1 LSRLFG
7 ELQHGATQVSR
18 HVCNVRSFLAKHALD
33 VGCSVT
39 DFSVLG
45 LKAAVIASGMMSQ
58 CAAHN
63 ATRFMQIVNPRLDH
77 VIADTPT
84 ASAVPL
90 SEGAETSAS
99 ICQSLPN
106 PRTHK
111 SSRLDADV
119 PHESDIPNSNAEF
132 RNDSEPP
139 MVSTFEY
146 DSLIFQEMHIAIL
159 NINESLAEYWLCTTG
174 LRGEDCGEIFV
185 NDVVEHVIQQLN
197 AVGNSAR
204 KIQLLKRLIN
214 GPLQISAIAKKF
226 IDNSSTVGLEK
237 TFERALLRATECLKD
252 VCFKQINVRKMHANA
267 QQFHRDGITA
277 RTNLSSSVA
286 LDTFFRNI
294 SSLFESPPFRN
305 TRSNARGGAFS

>member
-1 LSRLFG
+1 
-7 ELQHGATQVSR
+7 
-18 HVCNVRSFLAKHALD
+18 
-33 VGCSVT
+33 
-39 DFSVLG
+39 
-45 LKAAVIASGMMSQ
+45 MMSQ

-90 SEGAETSAS
+90 SEGAATSAS
-99 ICQSLPN
+99 MGQSLPN

-119 PHESDIPNSNAEF
+119 SHESDILSPNDEF

-146 DSLIFQEMHIAIL
+146 DSLIFQEMQTAIL
-159 NINESLAEYWLCTTG
+159 SINETLAEYWLHTTS
-174 LRGEDCGEIFV
+174 LRDENCGEIFV
-185 NDVVEHVIQQLN
+185 EDVVEHFIQRLN
-197 AVGNSAR
+197 TVGDSAR
-204 KIQLLKRLIN
+204 KLQLLKQLIN
-214 GPLQISAIAKKF
+214 GPLKISTIAKTF

-237 TFERALLRATECLKD
+237 TFERALLRATEYLKD
-252 VCFKQINVRKMHANA
+252 VCFKQINVHKMHANA